1 MQIIRASKYLAAVI
15 SLFLALIS
23 TPAAAQMLVDKL
35 GAKFPLFSGQD
46 ITFWNQAGNANWHPL
61 APNGVAAD
69 QGSGALTGR
78 IPLTDFQIQFSYWLD
93 KDTRFS
99 IFAHCVD
106 LNYIA
111 SDTAL
116 EINLSSMPIQKYAN
130 GSVIGMFHAQASP
143 AKLNQWNDVTVSS
156 ISNQLTITIN
166 GVPTVNKADY
176 SRFLS
181 GPLAM
186 KYSGGKLKLT
196 NVYATIPG
204 RW

>member
-1 MQIIRASKYLAAVI
+1 MQIIRGSKYLVVTV
-15 SLFLALIS
+15 SLFFALIS
-23 TPAAAQMLVDKL
+23 TAVFAQMLIDKL

-46 ITFWNQAGNANWHPL
+46 ISFWSQAGNANWY
-61 APNGVAAD
+61 AFSPNGVAAE
-69 QGSGALTGR
+69 QGSGTLTGR
-78 IPLTDFQIQFSYWLD
+78 LPVSDFQIQFSYWLD

-106 LNYIA
+106 MNYIA

-116 EINLSSMPIQKYAN
+116 EINLSSAPVKKYAN
-130 GSVIGMFHAQASP
+130 GSVVGLFHAEASP
-143 AKLNQWNDVTVSS
+143 AKPNQWNDVTVSS
-156 ISNQLTITIN
+156 ISNQLTVTIN
-166 GVPTVNKADY
+166 GVPTINKADY

-181 GPLAM
+181 GPFAM
-186 KYSGGKLKLT
+186 KYSGGKLKLI